1 MILHV
6 MEVRKLIS
14 WSNWNHPL
22 RPKILSPLA
31 GATGIVM
38 SHLVMLFYFNIN
50 QSGLIG
56 VMIYTLTAM
65 VSFGISWLIA
75 TYALALAD

>member
-1 MILHV
+1 
-6 MEVRKLIS
+6 
-14 WSNWNHPL
+14 
-22 RPKILSPLA
+22 
-31 GATGIVM
+31 M